1 MITGESLVSD
11 EDGVFLELQKA
22 PQVFLKPSCFHQCGD
37 FKELLSPLIDSACRE
52 RVLKRLDTNKYLIHD
67 YTSHKALGQGQDLP
81 PYQSSILT
89 RATYA
94 QPTYHGL
101 GRQGTNS
108 AKGLITQV
116 NEVLLPQP

>member
-1 MITGESLVSD
+1 MITGGGFLSD

-22 PQVFLKPSCFHQCGD
+22 PREFLKPSCFHRCGD
-37 FKELLSPLIDSACRE
+37 FKELLLSFIDSACRE
-52 RVLKRLDTNKYLIHD
+52 RVLKRLDTDKYLIHSR
-67 YTSHKALGQGQDLP
+67 TSHKALGQGQESF
-81 PYQSSILT
+81 YQSSILT

-101 GRQGTNS
+101 GRQGTDS
-108 AKGLITQV
+108 AKGFITQV